1 MNGYGL
7 VLAGGGAKGSYEI
20 GVWKALKELN
30 VPISMVAGASVG
42 ALNGAIIVQ
51 DDYDTACKLWTNL
64 SMDTVIKMSSEVA
77 SDKEIEKSSS
87 MFYTFIDAVKSKGL
101 DVTPL
106 KELLNNV
113 IKEDIIRKSPV
124 DLGIVTFS
132 LTDFKPLKVYKNDIP
147 EGKLVDYLLA
157 SSCFPAFKP
166 QKIGNKKFIDGGVYD
181 NIPVSLVSEK
191 GIKDI
196 IVVDISGPGFNR
208 KIDNKNLNIT
218 YIKNSE
224 DLGNT
229 LDFDGERSKRNIE
242 IGYLDTLKAFGKYK
256 GKKYYLIYNDDF
268 KAASEKYVRTLS
280 LQDLKRMYDFIGINW
295 EGKIPVENKI
305 IINRLLRTIQS
316 YCEDNKIA
324 STSILPAMAEIA
336 AEEMDIERIK
346 PLSLKEL
353 IDNIIEKYNSIQS
366 SSDFKEYISSISKLT
381 QSQNAVEFSK
391 ELKKSVIEAKFLI
404 SYNTDINE
412 SDEKVKRFRRFI
424 SATFPKIAIANL
436 FIAIV
441 ISHNSNI

>member
-166 QKIGNKKFIDGGVYD
+166 QKIGNKIH
-181 NIPVSLVSEK
+181 
-191 GIKDI
+191 
-196 IVVDISGPGFNR
+196 R
-208 KIDNKNLNIT
+208 W
-218 YIKNSE
+218 
-224 DLGNT
+224 
-229 LDFDGERSKRNIE
+229 R
-242 IGYLDTLKAFGKYK
+242 
-256 GKKYYLIYNDDF
+256 
-268 KAASEKYVRTLS
+268 
-280 LQDLKRMYDFIGINW
+280 
-295 EGKIPVENKI
+295 
-305 IINRLLRTIQS
+305 
-316 YCEDNKIA
+316 
-324 STSILPAMAEIA
+324 
-336 AEEMDIERIK
+336 RI
-346 PLSLKEL
+346 
-353 IDNIIEKYNSIQS
+353 
-366 SSDFKEYISSISKLT
+366 
-381 QSQNAVEFSK
+381 
-391 ELKKSVIEAKFLI
+391 
-404 SYNTDINE
+404 
-412 SDEKVKRFRRFI
+412 
-424 SATFPKIAIANL
+424 
-436 FIAIV
+436 
-441 ISHNSNI
+441 